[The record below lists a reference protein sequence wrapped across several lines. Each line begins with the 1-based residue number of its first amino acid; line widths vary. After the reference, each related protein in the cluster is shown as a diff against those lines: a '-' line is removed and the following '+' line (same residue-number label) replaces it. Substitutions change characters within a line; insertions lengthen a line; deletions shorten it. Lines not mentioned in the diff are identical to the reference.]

1 MTDVRRPALGVG
13 TACPDFESL
22 SCYADG
28 ELEPPVAG
36 AIAAHVGECSH
47 CATLTTRLRE
57 GLAADDAR
65 RDGAAGGSG
74 CAGEEHLVL
83 YAGGGLT
90 RPERAALQTHL
101 VTCDACIR
109 SLTLLHRRLSVAAA
123 VATPVPTGVQQRARL
138 VLEAGLHGVTHA
150 GEQPPRHVEP
160 RGAALLGRL
169 RGLLRVPVL
178 APVALAAGALLA
190 VGLHSGSND
199 QSVSGERS
207 RAIAPDTAKRRI
219 TAVEATVRS
228 RPSMQ
233 SEVVATIGR
242 GTVVEVA
249 GMERDWY
256 QVRLD
261 GGRAGWV
268 EREAIE

>member
-1 MTDVRRPALGVG
+1 MTDARGPTGGVG
-13 TACPDFESL
+13 TPCPDFESL

-28 ELEPPVAG
+28 ELEPVVAG
-36 AIAAHVGECSH
+36 PIAAHVEECSH
-47 CATLTTRLRE
+47 CATLAARLGE

-65 RDGAAGGSG
+65 RDGGIGGSG
-74 CAGEEHLVL
+74 CASDEYLVL
-83 YAGGGLT
+83 YATRGLT
-90 RPERAALQTHL
+90 GSEHGALRAHL
-101 VTCDACIR
+101 VGCDACIR
-109 SLTLLHRRLSVAAA
+109 ALAMLHRRLAVQSVVDTA
-123 VATPVPTGVQQRARL
+123 VPSGVQQRARL
-138 VLEAGLHGVTHA
+138 ALEAGLHAEAHA
-150 GEQPPRHVEP
+150 ASPRYAEP

-169 RGLLRVPVL
+169 RGLLRVPIL
-178 APVALAAGALLA
+178 APAALAAGALLA
-190 VGLHSGSND
+190 VGLHSGLTG
-199 QSVSGERS
+199 QSATGERS
-207 RAIAPDTAKRRI
+207 RAVAPDTVKRRI

-261 GGRAGWV
+261 GGRAGWL

>member
-1 MTDVRRPALGVG
+1 MTDARRAVG
-13 TACPDFESL
+13 ADTACPDFEAL

-28 ELEPPVAG
+28 ELEPPEAG
-36 AIAAHVGECSH
+36 AIAAHIGECVH
-47 CATLTTRLRE
+47 CGTLTVRLRE

-65 RDGAAGGSG
+65 RDGGIGGSG
-74 CAGEEHLVL
+74 CASEEHLVL
-83 YAGGGLT
+83 YATHGLAHT
-90 RPERAALQTHL
+90 DRAALQSHL
-101 VTCDACIR
+101 VGCDACIR
-109 SLTLLHRRLSVAAA
+109 ALTMLHRRLAVAAA
-123 VATPVPTGVQQRARL
+123 IDTPVPSGVQQRARL
-138 VLEAGLHGVTHA
+138 AFEAGLHAEAHA
-150 GEQPPRHVEP
+150 AAPRFEP
-160 RGAALLGRL
+160 RGTALLGRL

-178 APVALAAGALLA
+178 APAALAAGALLVVALHAGWSERPVSDERIRA
-190 VGLHSGSND
+190 V
-199 QSVSGERS
+199 E
-207 RAIAPDTAKRRI
+207 PDVVKRRI

-233 SEVVATIGR
+233 SDVVATISR

-261 GGRAGWV
+261 GGRAGWL